1 MSATSRSLF
10 IRGWFAVLVVVG
22 LLCFGAAAEANIIE
36 YKDTLSTS
44 AAATSSNHTIQ
55 FRTTTA
61 MDPGDYIRFRPDPG
75 SFTIPTSTSSTTG
88 FSTEQV
94 ELYVNSGGGFT
105 QRTTGTTTG
114 TSTDGVVITRGTSGD
129 VTITLNSLT
138 GIPANSVVRVLIG
151 NHTTN
156 STSTNL
162 GILNPSATTSYPFF
176 IEKGGS
182 NNTTVQGWVAIVDQ
196 VGILVDT
203 TEEIPPLRFNGAP
216 TGTIAGTVNAVVVSL
231 NTNEFATCRF
241 ANSSGVDYASMSNTF
256 TVTGGVTHSIEYAVA
271 TSTTYNF
278 YVRCIDDE
286 GNFNTDDYLI
296 TFTIDDPPT
305 GVPGDGEG
313 TDPGDDEGTG
323 TGSGSSGSGSGSSA
337 GGGGGGGSG
346 GSGSGSGGGEG
357 DDSGS
362 QGAGGFES
370 QDDAYPSGEGRVIVN
385 GYAFPNRTVVILVD
399 GTVAANGRADSSGK
413 FAITLDEIASG
424 VYNVG
429 VYAIDVNNVRSST
442 FSTTFTVTGSR
453 TTTLSNINVMPS
465 ILVDPDPVDPGQQ
478 LTISGYTIPN
488 AAVTIENRA
497 ESTSA
502 SLRTFNTTSNTSGAW
517 SIEVDTSNFITGTY
531 QVRARALQSGGVSTN
546 FSEYTFYGVG
556 EEASTL
562 DADLNRDGR
571 VDLIDFSILLFWWGT
586 DGGDSSPPADINRD
600 GNTSLTDF
608 SILLFQWTG

>member
-1 MSATSRSLF
+1 MVMSTTSRSLF
-10 IRGWFAVLVVVG
+10 VSGWFSVLVFAG
-22 LLCFGAAAEANIIE
+22 LFLFGAPAEANIIE

-44 AAATSSNHTIQ
+44 APATSSNHTIQ

-61 MDPGDYIRFRPDPG
+61 LDPGDYIRFRPDPG
-75 SFTIPTSTSSTTG
+75 SFTIPAANFG
-88 FSTEQV
+88 INNV
-94 ELYVNSGGGFT
+94 ELLVNTGGGFVT
-105 QRTTGTTTG
+105 RTTGTTTS
-114 TSTDGVVITRGTSGD
+114 TSTDGVSITSGTSGN
-129 VTITLNSLT
+129 VTITLNSTT
-138 GIPANSVVRVLIG
+138 GIPADAVIRMLVG
-151 NHTTN
+151 THTSN
-156 STSTNL
+156 
-162 GILNPSATTSYPFF
+162 ATTTDEGIINPNATSSFPIF

-182 NNTTVQGWVAIVDQ
+182 TNVSARGWVAIIES
-196 VGILVDT
+196 VGVGPVDT
-203 TEEIPPLRFNGAP
+203 TEEIPPERFNGAP

-231 NTNEFATCRF
+231 NTNEFAACRF
-241 ANSSGVDYASMSNTF
+241 SFASGTPFASMGGVF
-256 TVTGGVTHSIEYAVA
+256 TVTGSVTHSIEYAVA

-286 GNFNTDDYLI
+286 GNFNIDDYLI

-305 GVPGDGEG
+305 GVPGEGDGS
-313 TDPGDDEGTG
+313 DPGDDEGTG

-337 GGGGGGGSG
+337 GNSGGGGSG
-346 GSGSGSGGGEG
+346 GSGSGSGGGDG

-362 QGAGGFES
+362 QGAGGFEP

-385 GYAFPNRTVVILVD
+385 GYAFPNRTVVVLVD
-399 GTVAANGRADSSGK
+399 GTVAANGRADNNGR

-429 VYAIDVNNVRSST
+429 VYAIDANSVRSST

-465 ILVDPDPVDPGQQ
+465 ISVDPDPVDPGQQ

-488 AAVTIENRA
+488 ADVTIENRA

-502 SLRTFNTTSNTSGAW
+502 SLRTFNTTSDSSGSW
-517 SIEVDTSNFITGTY
+517 GIEVDTSNFITGTY
-531 QVRARALQSGGVSTN
+531 QVRARAEQSGGAKTN

-556 EEASTL
+556 EEATTL
-562 DADLNRDGR
+562 NADLNRDGS

-586 DGGDSSPPADINRD
+586 DGGDSNPPADINRD
-600 GNTSLTDF
+600 GDTSLTDF